1 MSCCNKPPNGGS
13 NDMGLALKMLLGLL
27 SVIFLLA
34 FIFG

>member
-13 NDMGLALKMLLGLL
+13 NDMGLALKVLFGLL
-27 SVIFLLA
+27 IFIFLLA